1 MKKVISLLLITVM
14 LTGTLISC
22 GSASPVVM
30 TYNDSKITSNMYSYW
45 LSTYKSKFLNYYSNS
60 MDNNTFWDSPAEDG
74 VTTDQYAMNLINENI
89 KFNLI
94 GMQLFRD
101 YGLEISPDII
111 ASINDDINEKIDY
124 YGGLTQLNAELSA
137 FGINADIL
145 KEIYT
150 DEEKLN
156 AVYDYLYG
164 ENGIEKVTESTIDT
178 YYADN
183 YSRIKYI
190 IIYTKEKDMYDENGK
205 LKYDS
210 EGLIM
215 TEPLSEE
222 EIAAKEAKIEEAMIC
237 VNAGDEF
244 EGILTDYNET
254 DMSGYPNGFYI
265 SANELGIYG
274 FAMVNAVRNMKVGE
288 IRRVD
293 DTDAVYIIKKYDLI
307 DRNDFTDS
315 DKAQLEN
322 LKTNCIQ
329 EIYKS
334 KFTEYASNIEIN
346 QDELSKFSIRT
357 SKPNP
362 TF

>member
-1 MKKVISLLLITVM
+1 M
-14 LTGTLISC
+14 
-22 GSASPVVM
+22 
-30 TYNDSKITSNMYSYW
+30 
-45 LSTYKSKFLNYYSNS
+45 
-60 MDNNTFWDSPAEDG
+60 
-74 VTTDQYAMNLINENI
+74 
-89 KFNLI
+89 
-94 GMQLFRD
+94 FRN

-111 ASINDDINEKIDY
+111 ASINDDINEKINY
-124 YGGLTQLNAELSA
+124 YGDLSQLNAALSA

-145 KEIYT
+145 KEIYIA
-150 DEEKLN
+150 EEKLN

-164 ENGIEKVTESTIDT
+164 INGIEKVSESTIDT

-183 YSRIKYI
+183 YSRVKYI
-190 IIYTKEKDMYDENGK
+190 IIYTKEKNMYDEQGN

-222 EIAAKEAKIEEAMIC
+222 EITAKEAKIEEAMIC

-244 EGILTDYNET
+244 EGIINSYNET

-274 FAMVNAVRNMKVGE
+274 FNMVNAVKDMSVDE

-293 DTDAVYIIKKYDLI
+293 DADATYIIKKYDLI
-307 DRNDFTDS
+307 DRNNFTES
-315 DKAQLEN
+315 DKAQLESLN
-322 LKTNCIQ
+322 SNCIQ
-329 EIYKS
+329 EIYRS
-334 KFTEYASNIEIN
+334 KFSDYASGIEIN
-346 QDELSKFSIRT
+346 QDEMSKYSIRT
-357 SKPNP
+357 AEPNP